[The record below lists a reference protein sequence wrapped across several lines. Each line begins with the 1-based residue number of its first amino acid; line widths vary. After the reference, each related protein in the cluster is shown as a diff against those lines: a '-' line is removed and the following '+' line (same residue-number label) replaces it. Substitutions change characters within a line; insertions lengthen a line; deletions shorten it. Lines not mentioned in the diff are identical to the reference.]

1 VADPQTAV
9 YQLALRFGLAVSEA
23 QWGSV
28 AAFWSLL
35 LKWNARINL
44 TGARTREDLVG
55 EHLPDA
61 LAMARLIPL
70 GVRVVDIGAGGGLPG
85 IPFAL
90 LRPDVSLTLVEPRAK
105 RVAFLRTAVRES
117 GLARAEVIADRVEAL
132 SARAWDVAT
141 SRATFAPEEWLEK
154 GQRFAPAV
162 LAFAAR
168 RADVGT
174 PKSGALEAD
183 LSYETAAQ
191 HPRWTGL
198 FRFT

>member
-1 VADPQTAV
+1 VDPQAAL
-9 YQLALRFGLAVSEA
+9 YELALRFGLAVSEA
-23 QWGSV
+23 QWGAV
-28 AAFWSLL
+28 DAFWSLL
-35 LKWNARINL
+35 EKWNARINL

-61 LAMARLIPL
+61 LAMARLIPV
-70 GVRVVDIGAGGGLPG
+70 GVRVVDVGAGGGLPA

-105 RVAFLRTAVRES
+105 RVAFLRTAVREA
-117 GLARAEVIADRVEAL
+117 GLARAEVIARRVEAL
-132 SARAWDVAT
+132 PSRAWDVAT
-141 SRATFAPEEWLEK
+141 SRATFAPDEWLER
-154 GQRFAPAV
+154 GQRLAPAV

-168 RADVGT
+168 RADVGA
-174 PKSGALEAD
+174 PNGGALDAD